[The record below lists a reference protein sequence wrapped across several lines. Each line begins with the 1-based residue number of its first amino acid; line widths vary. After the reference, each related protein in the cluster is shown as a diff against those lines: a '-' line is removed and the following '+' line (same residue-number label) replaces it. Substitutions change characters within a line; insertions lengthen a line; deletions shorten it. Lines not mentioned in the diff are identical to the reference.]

1 MRLSLSPTQQIHF
14 DRTRQLLSLLENP
27 NTFDSTAAR
36 EAAEVGLLQHALKGY
51 RDIKDP
57 GVYPEGNPNAGL
69 SKDRYY
75 YKDESKGYKDRP
87 LDLEKTDIEG
97 LLTEDEIR
105 DIEIL
110 EVQNALN
117 GIEEIDKFKSLT
129 EGQRALLVALY
140 RKHISGTSRGKIG
153 VMGATGRVYPQDHPT
168 LAGQPIPFS
177 MTKDE
182 LAARS
187 DKLFLDQASGVDP
200 DTAQG
205 LYGMETHAMHRKP
218 AAEYPE
224 LIADKDNI
232 KQGLA
237 SLNMSDGKREGQA
250 LIDGRQK
257 RLLRLQGERFV
268 AENETPYKQR
278 GGIDK
283 QTLTDGRIA
292 AAMSKDELQAELAQ
306 RLLQQRIDE
315 IAPMIASKREDS
327 AGDNQ
332 ERALVINS
340 GGGDVNLGDNVL
352 RKNGKNGDGH

>member
-14 DRTRQLLSLLENP
+14 DRTRQLLSLLDNP

-36 EAAEVGLLQHALKGY
+36 EAAEVGLLQHALEGY

-69 SKDRYY
+69 SRDRYY
-75 YKDESKGYKDRP
+75 YKDESK
-87 LDLEKTDIEG
+87 
-97 LLTEDEIR
+97 
-105 DIEIL
+105 
-110 EVQNALN
+110 
-117 GIEEIDKFKSLT
+117 
-129 EGQRALLVALY
+129 
-140 RKHISGTSRGKIG
+140 GTSRGKIG

-283 QTLTDGRIA
+283 QTLADGRIA